1 MIAIDAMLPDDVD
14 EQREIQRI
22 LSEQPDLEVI
32 IAKAQ
37 AKAREMF
44 ANPRFTLD
52 TRQYDDWDPP
62 IRLIVRADV
71 DAARYSDALRQYLD
85 WLTYD
90 SGYDSTRITI
100 SPLFHRVVA
109 NSR

>member
-1 MIAIDAMLPDDVD
+1 MIAIRDMLPDDTD
-14 EQREIQRI
+14 EQREIERI
-22 LSEQPDLEVI
+22 LSEQPDLQVMIER
-32 IAKAQ
+32 AQ

-71 DAARYSDALRQYLD
+71 PDEEYSDALLGYIHWMSQEPA
-85 WLTYD
+85 YD
-90 SGYDSTRITI
+90 RDRITI
-100 SPLFHRVVA
+100 FPMLHRNA
-109 NSR
+109 ASTR

>member
-14 EQREIQRI
+14 EQREIERI
-22 LSEQPDLEVI
+22 LREQPDLEVI

-71 DAARYSDALRQYLD
+71 PDEEYSDALLGYIH
-85 WLTYD
+85 WMSHEPAYD
-90 SGYDSTRITI
+90 RDRITI
-100 SPLFHRVVA
+100 SPLLHRVPA
-109 NSR
+109 PSR